1 MRLKQFAQRISIMY
15 HLGYFSEQQT
25 TEYIRFRMKAAKCT
39 KEIFTEEALGIIFN
53 QSGGI
58 PRNINTLCDLCLLIG
73 FMDRAPGIDR
83 KIVERAAAERGQ
95 LGLF

>member
-1 MRLKQFAQRISIMY
+1 MQ
-15 HLGYFSEQQT
+15 
-25 TEYIRFRMKAAKCT
+25 AANCT
-39 KEIFTEEALGIIFN
+39 KAIFTDDALDIVFK

-73 FMDRAPGIDR
+73 SMDRATVIDR
-83 KIVERAAAERGQ
+83 KIMERAAAERGQ